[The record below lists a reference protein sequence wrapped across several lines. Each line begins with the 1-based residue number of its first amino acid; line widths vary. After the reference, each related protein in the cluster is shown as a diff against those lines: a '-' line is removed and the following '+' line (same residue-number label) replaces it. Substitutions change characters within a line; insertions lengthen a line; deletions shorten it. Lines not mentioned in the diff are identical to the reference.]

1 MPVTRRHRHRTVQPG
16 AIELG
21 RRESKKRENL
31 QRIKAA
37 AQECFIAR
45 GFDDVTMREIATRA
59 GVGLGT
65 LFRYAEN
72 KRDLLLLAVIED
84 VEAAVRRGPLAIS
97 VHAPLIKNLMA
108 VLGPLLAFFGN
119 PDQPVI
125 SRLLLTE
132 ILFYE
137 RGALARRFW
146 QSRASMF
153 DTLRQCIEYAVQS
166 REIEQPDDIARV
178 VWVIHAIYYAELRHF
193 VSERLITAAALT
205 NLKQSL
211 LLFMRGG
218 VQSCRP
224 RSKRKR
230 S

>member
-1 MPVTRRHRHRTVQPG
+1 MPVAHRQRTVG
-16 AIELG
+16 AAGIALG
-21 RRESKKRENL
+21 RRETKKRDNL
-31 QRIKAA
+31 RRIKAA
-37 AQECFIAR
+37 AQECFVAR

-84 VEAAVRRGPLAIS
+84 VEAAVERGPLAIS
-97 VHAPLIKNLMA
+97 AHAPLIKNLMA

-137 RGALARRFW
+137 HGALARRFW

-153 DTLRQCIEYAVQS
+153 ETLGQCVEYAVRS

-178 VWVIHAIYYAELRHF
+178 VWVIHAIYHAELRHF
-193 VSERLITAAALT
+193 VSERLTTAAALKH
-205 NLKQSL
+205 LEQSL

-218 VQSCRP
+218 AQSRRP
-224 RSKRKR
+224 RPKRK
-230 S
+230 SS

>member
-1 MPVTRRHRHRTVQPG
+1 M
-16 AIELG
+16 ELG
-21 RRESKKRENL
+21 RRETKKRENL
-31 QRIKAA
+31 QRIKAV

-45 GFDDVTMREIATRA
+45 GFDDVTMREIAARA
-59 GVGLGT
+59 DVGLGT

-84 VEAAVRRGPLAIS
+84 VEAAVVRGSTAIS
-97 VHAPLIKNLMA
+97 ARAPLIKNLMA

-146 QSRASMF
+146 ESRARMF
-153 DTLRQCIEYAVQS
+153 ATLGQCIKYAVHA
-166 REIEQPDDIARV
+166 REIEQPDDIDRV
-178 VWVIHAIYYAELRHF
+178 VWVIHAIYHAELRHF
-193 VSERLITAAALT
+193 VSERLTTATALKR
-205 NLKQSL
+205 LEQSL

-218 VQSCRP
+218 AQSR
-224 RSKRKR
+224 RSPPKRK
-230 S
+230 